1 MKKSILLSF
10 IIIGLSFQSCK
21 NNKSKPADLENNT
34 TETTEVQETLDT
46 TNVIAIDT
54 LQTKEIVSEEVKEI
68 VITTEEAIKSID
80 KKVDEVEKTTST
92 IKKEETVVKDIV
104 EEKADEMKK
113 EIEPVTEDIGE
124 KVEKTVVETKIVENV
139 VEKEAET
146 KTEPVVEKVPE
157 KVEVKTNSWVVPS
170 KYLSMKNPTDP
181 KVDLS
186 IGKNLYSK
194 HCKSCHGAEGY
205 GDGSKA
211 DEMNGDLGDFSSRK
225 FQAQTDGALFYKTTF
240 GRDDMPEYTKKM
252 PDDEDRWLIV
262 NYMRT
267 LAE

>member
-1 MKKSILLSF
+1 MKKSILLSL

-34 TETTEVQETLDT
+34 TETTEVQKTLDT
-46 TNVIAIDT
+46 SNVIDMDT
-54 LQTKEIVSEEVKEI
+54 LQTKEKGSEEVNEN
-68 VITTEEAIKSID
+68 VITSEETIKSI
-80 KKVDEVEKTTST
+80 KKEVE
-92 IKKEETVVKDIV
+92 KEETVVKDIV
-104 EEKADEMKK
+104 GEKADEMKK
-113 EIEPVTEDIGE
+113 EIEPVSEDIVE

-186 IGKNLYSK
+186 IGKNLYNK

-205 GDGSKA
+205 GDGPKA
-211 DEMNGDLGDFSSRK
+211 DEMDGDLGDFSSRK